1 MYRHRV
7 QFPIVE
13 SEQLDQDEVYFYL
26 HENGD
31 RHRFR
36 FHDYGAIYDRPG
48 LYEQIFYDRLKCESP
63 KKVASILRSAVE
75 QAGDSSTTL
84 RVLDLGAGNGIQP
97 AGRPRPAS
105 HRGRAAAQDHG
116 EQR

>member
-1 MYRHRV
+1 MYRLRV

-63 KKVASILRSAVE
+63 KKVASTSGQTKVKNTVLRSR
-75 QAGDSSTTL
+75 SSSRRSL
-84 RVLDLGAGNGIQP
+84 IKI
-97 AGRPRPAS
+97 
-105 HRGRAAAQDHG
+105 
-116 EQR
+116 E